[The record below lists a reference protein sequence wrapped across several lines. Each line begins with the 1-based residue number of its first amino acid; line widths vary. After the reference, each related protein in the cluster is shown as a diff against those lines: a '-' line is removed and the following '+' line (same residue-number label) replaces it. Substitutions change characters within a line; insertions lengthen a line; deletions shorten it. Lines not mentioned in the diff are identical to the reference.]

1 MPWHSAPATF
11 VTLPAGILRVLDG
24 FWVAV
29 QEKPKEPKGLCSTAL
44 FFFPSPF
51 LSPDNKLSDG
61 FISSQWP
68 VSFDLMSFF

>member
-29 QEKPKEPKGLCSTAL
+29 QEKFGQLLGGCARKAKGAEGALLHCSVL
-44 FFFPSPF
+44 LSFPF

-61 FISSQWP
+61 LISS
-68 VSFDLMSFF
+68 L